1 MISPLTRWALKLAIT
16 AVWLYQGLWNKFL
29 VVRVFAWDDRH
40 LRIMQQALGVK
51 LGDLALYGLTGVETL
66 FALAVLV
73 SWRPLWMARAQIGLL
88 LGMNAA
94 GILFAAS
101 SIPDIGGML
110 TLNAV
115 FCVAVWM
122 DAQLSSSAAS

>member
-1 MISPLTRWALKLAIT
+1 MISPPTRWALKLAI
-16 AVWLYQGLWNKFL
+16 ASVWLYQGLWNKFL
-29 VVRVFAWDDRH
+29 VVRVFGWDDRH
-40 LRIMQQALGVK
+40 LLIMQQALGEK
-51 LGDLALYGLTGVETL
+51 MGDLALYGLAGLETL

-73 SWRPLWMARAQIGLL
+73 SWRPLWMAGAQIGLL
-88 LGMNAA
+88 LGMNSA

-110 TLNAV
+110 TMNAV

-122 DAQLSSSAAS
+122 NGKLSSATG